1 LPTFSTQNI
10 TIAQGQS
17 YVFDSQNLT
26 AEGTYFATFQNTAGC
41 DSIVT
46 LNLTIVPAFQYEL
59 TTSNTQICAGDEV
72 ELTVNLPGANY
83 PAGYVHCNPNNPTA
97 VVDVTNPT
105 SGKTWMDRNL
115 GANRAA
121 ISSTDAEAYG
131 SMFQWGR
138 FADGHQCVNR
148 FAGDGVTTSSTTSTV
163 SNTGTPSHGDFI
175 ITLNAHWQNPVLNN
189 LWQGL
194 DGINNP
200 CPVGYRLPTQAEMNA
215 ERLSWQQ
222 APINSTNNIA
232 GAFASPLKFTMGGR
246 RNNSNAALTS
256 VGSYGSYWTGTA
268 QAFEETSSDLYIST
282 TNATVGW
289 NHNRSTGLS
298 VRCIKN

>member
-1 LPTFSTQNI
+1 
-10 TIAQGQS
+10 
-17 YVFDSQNLT
+17 
-26 AEGTYFATFQNTAGC
+26 
-41 DSIVT
+41 
-46 LNLTIVPAFQYEL
+46 VPAIQYEL

-72 ELTVNLPGANY
+72 ELAVNLLGANY

-148 FAGDGVTTSSTTSTV
+148 FAGYGVTTSSTTSTL
-163 SNTGTPSHGDFI
+163 STTATPSHGDFI
-175 ITLNAHWQNPVLNN
+175 AVNNAQWQSPTVNN
-189 LWQGL
+189 LWQGV

-200 CPVGYRLPTQAEMNA
+200 CPSGFRLPTEAEWNE
-215 ERLSWQQ
+215 ERLSWSS
-222 APINSTNNIA
+222 NDSE
-232 GAFASPLKFTMGGR
+232 GAFSSSLKLPLAGLREFESGLVSFTGSHARYWSSSTFELSARMLEFGA
-246 RNNSNAALTS
+246 NSCL
-256 VGSYGSYWTGTA
+256 V
-268 QAFEETSSDLYIST
+268 QFST
-282 TNATVGW
+282 RAI
-289 NHNRSTGLS
+289 GLS
-298 VRCIKN
+298 VRCIKD